1 MTGDLYIQS
10 VIDQIPSWL
19 PLRDQ
24 IAMELRAH
32 IVERTAQGQPLNEI
46 LRQLGDPRR
55 LAESYLASVPLTA
68 APTLARLFAKVIDA
82 GIVCLIAAAD
92 PHQLLADR
100 VAEVVLRV
108 DRVADEAED

>member
-32 IVERTAQGQPLNEI
+32 IVERTAQGS
-46 LRQLGDPRR
+46 RQRYPAAARDPRSR
-55 LAESYLASVPLTA
+55 PSHTGIGAADGTPTRSPL
-68 APTLARLFAKVIDA
+68 AKVIVR
-82 GIVCLIAAAD
+82 IVCLIAA
-92 PHQLLADR
+92 PSPR
-100 VAEVVLRV
+100 
-108 DRVADEAED
+108 